1 MIIIVLVVAGLG
13 LGGVVMLLGN
23 RSEPYRT
30 TETLDARTYLEN
42 ANSLRGNVYRV
53 DAEILNSLA
62 MSPTSGRLIS
72 VTPGEKQILPL
83 LVPTTFNHINLQKGQ
98 HFVFMV
104 KVDELGLLQVT
115 QMTKS

>member
-30 TETLDARTYLEN
+30 TENLDPRTYLEN

-72 VTPGEKQILPL
+72 VKVGEKNILPL
-83 LVPTTFNHINLQKGQ
+83 LIPPKFNPTNIQKGQ
-98 HFVFMV
+98 HFIFMV
-104 KVDELGLLQVT
+104 TVDEQGLLQVSE
-115 QMTKS
+115 MTKS